1 MENEKQLAKF
11 KNLIWV
17 FAPALVV
24 LTLFVSVQIRH
35 VIIKEDN
42 PCCLILCLTALYVIL
57 IGSVIVLLYLY
68 NLRLKQL
75 IDCQNLQIE
84 NDKKREYDKLQSQLN
99 HEYRMAALESENL
112 HQFIKEI
119 SKKKESNET
128 KDDKTEKIVK
138 ISLDT
143 ALVDLIKQLKIEID
157 KL

>member
-112 HQFIKEI
+112 PTMATGPNTSSLNICICGFTPDITVG
-119 SKKKESNET
+119 SKK
-128 KDDKTEKIVK
+128 
-138 ISLDT
+138 
-143 ALVDLIKQLKIEID
+143 
-157 KL
+157 